1 MSKQQRQ
8 EFEQK
13 IDQLEQKIDQQ
24 CNQFNE
30 LKSMIEVLSS
40 TVIGQ
45 LVKSTP
51 SQAIIPENR
60 KRMRMSSPDR
70 ITNAE
75 LYSDELVVQ
84 EGLQGK
90 SMEEPVSLCVAKK
103 GFQSK
108 LFDRNGM
115 YIRKMLRYF
124 IEYDLANQN
133 QWISPI
139 NSDMKSDFKE
149 IHNYVESI
157 LTDKEKTV
165 FSSSPPRKDKTG
177 ERALETYNYWSD
189 IDEFC
194 ATLEE
199 RIMVHIKYCKAIL
212 KEKTETKST
221 RKSPDTK
228 PFVTPVAKI
237 LRATKGVSCDCET
250 CRSSSI

>member
-90 SMEEPVSLCVAKK
+90 STMC
-103 GFQSK
+103 
-108 LFDRNGM
+108 
-115 YIRKMLRYF
+115 
-124 IEYDLANQN
+124 
-133 QWISPI
+133 
-139 NSDMKSDFKE
+139 
-149 IHNYVESI
+149 
-157 LTDKEKTV
+157 
-165 FSSSPPRKDKTG
+165 
-177 ERALETYNYWSD
+177 
-189 IDEFC
+189 C
-194 ATLEE
+194 
-199 RIMVHIKYCKAIL
+199 
-212 KEKTETKST
+212 
-221 RKSPDTK
+221 
-228 PFVTPVAKI
+228 
-237 LRATKGVSCDCET
+237 
-250 CRSSSI
+250 